1 MGTSTSIGF
10 LLRKDDYPDGIKTSA
25 DVEKLAALLNPYLNA
40 VNKLTGAGGSS
51 LSDNIDCE
59 VQAGLCSHGVASG
72 FTLKS
77 LKSAK
82 GCVLLGCDK
91 AKPISVTMS
100 AVQTTQA
107 GDLPRVSVVVLFS
120 DPSVV
125 GAKVSL
131 LFLPE
136 GQLYTASS

>member
-1 MGTSTSIGF
+1 MATAAGF
-10 LLRKDDYPDGIKTSA
+10 LLRKDDYPNGIATSG
-25 DVEKLAALLNPYLNA
+25 DVEKLAALLNPYLNE

-59 VQAGLCSHGVASG
+59 VQSGTFSHGVASG

-82 GCVLLGCDK
+82 GCLTLGCDK
-91 AKPISVTMS
+91 AKPIGVIMA

-107 GDLPRVSVVVLFS
+107 GDLPRVSVTVLFS
-120 DPSVV
+120 DPATT

-136 GQLYTASS
+136 GQLYTAAT

>member
-1 MGTSTSIGF
+1 MATGF
-10 LLRKDDYPDGIKTSA
+10 ILRKDDYPNGITTSG
-25 DVEKLAALLNPYLNA
+25 DVEKLAALLNPYLNE

-51 LSDNIDCE
+51 LSDNISCE
-59 VQAGLCSHGVASG
+59 VQAGTFSHGVASG

-82 GCVLLGCDK
+82 GCLTLGCDK
-91 AKPISVTMS
+91 AKAIGVVMS

-107 GDLPRVSVVVLFS
+107 GDLPRVSVTVLFS
-120 DPSVV
+120 DPATV

-136 GQLYTASS
+136 GQLYTAAT

>member
-1 MGTSTSIGF
+1 MATATTIGF
-10 LLRKDDYPDGIKTSA
+10 LLRKDDYPNGIQTSG
-25 DVEKLAALLNPYLNA
+25 DVEKLASLLNPYLDA

-51 LSDNIDCE
+51 LSDNIACE
-59 VQAGLCSHGVASG
+59 VQSGTFSHGVASG

-82 GCVLLGCDK
+82 GVFVIGCDK
-91 AKPISVTMS
+91 AKPISATMS

-131 LFLPE
+131 VFLPE
-136 GQLYTASS
+136 GQLYT